1 MTNKLRRLLLF
12 FVPGW
17 GSLLGVPMDP
27 KKIEELMDT
36 MNQTRI
42 EITIQGQ
49 KDEDKSKQSG
59 P

>member
-1 MTNKLRRLLLF
+1 MKSRIRKLCLLF
-12 FVPGW
+12 V
-17 GSLLGVPMDP
+17 LGFGALFGVLMDP
-27 KKIEELMDT
+27 QKIEDLLNA

-42 EITIQGQ
+42 EMMIQGQ